1 MQTPA
6 HNEATVNINYR
17 GQVHK
22 SFLHRNICDV
32 NAPDLIAMVNIQA
45 PEQVWLDVGYAS
57 NLAPMLALKIARYFG
72 RHADEIFLLE
82 END

>member
-1 MQTPA
+1 
-6 HNEATVNINYR
+6 
-17 GQVHK
+17 
-22 SFLHRNICDV
+22 
-32 NAPDLIAMVNIQA
+32 MVNIQA

-72 RHADEIFLLE
+72 RHADEIFQLE